1 VDLAGRRSATR
12 ETTPPPDWD
21 RHEPAQTVAPDS
33 GHHSGPGITLGDIPG
48 DWDSVRAVWT
58 GTPEPLSVLV
68 EKVRAARGA
77 EDPQQVAMACW
88 SLLVLV
94 PRSVLHLASWAL
106 EHPLRT
112 LVVAVLLGA
121 LIGSLTL

>member
-1 VDLAGRRSATR
+1 MDLAGRRSATR
-12 ETTPPPDWD
+12 EAPPPPDWD
-21 RHEPAQTVAPDS
+21 RDESVQDVIPDS
-33 GHHSGPGITLGDIPG
+33 GPRSGPGITLGDIPG
-48 DWDSVRAVWT
+48 DFDSVRAVWT
-58 GTPEPLSVLV
+58 GTPEPLSVLAG
-68 EKVRAARGA
+68 KVRAARGA

-94 PRSVLHLASWAL
+94 PRAVLHLASWAL

-112 LVVAVLLGA
+112 AAVALLVAV